1 MKRKNLFTLVEMML
15 ALGILCVFMVGMI
28 RFFTETQDLAS
39 VVSKKNDIYSS
50 ARLALDMISNDIQ
63 CLFYNRDAIKKG
75 YNIIALAPNVS
86 NTDGFDQNLR
96 LATRRSYACAGGQT
110 NVTSVSYDFDPKK
123 LRLLITSYGDGSP
136 KWRLSDDMGSISQN
150 NNNFIGF
157 DKDDAVILVEGV
169 VGFNISCYKLDS
181 NVMKLMT
188 DNDVYNDA
196 PEPPDAVQVTLKIL
210 DPDTLTRIYSILES
224 EGIEKKDI
232 DLDEILDNELT
243 SSLLNNNSRTF
254 TRVVSLLVES

>member
-1 MKRKNLFTLVEMML
+1 
-15 ALGILCVFMVGMI
+15 
-28 RFFTETQDLAS
+28 
-39 VVSKKNDIYSS
+39 
-50 ARLALDMISNDIQ
+50 
-63 CLFYNRDAIKKG
+63 
-75 YNIIALAPNVS
+75 
-86 NTDGFDQNLR
+86 
-96 LATRRSYACAGGQT
+96 
-110 NVTSVSYDFDPKK
+110 
-123 LRLLITSYGDGSP
+123 
-136 KWRLSDDMGSISQN
+136 
-150 NNNFIGF
+150 
-157 DKDDAVILVEGV
+157 
-169 VGFNISCYKLDS
+169 
-181 NVMKLMT
+181 MKLMT